1 MTEKYWLVWREDS
14 VPAFRHHQID
24 GAVDEAKRL
33 ARLHPG
39 TQFHVL
45 EYVGTAE
52 RVDVLFTPSETER
65 DPRIPF

>member
-33 ARLHPG
+33 ARL
-39 TQFHVL
+39 
-45 EYVGTAE
+45 GTAE
-52 RVDVLFTPSETER
+52 RVDVLFTPAESER
-65 DPRIPF
+65 YPSIPF